1 MSTKSVKTLKP
12 LEGRKKVVL
21 LYNLCNLAKIDIEEE
36 LATILSLVSNKIGKT
51 GKNFTTTGSQVL
63 DLYKIGEPIPYS
75 MLGHEGQVLATPY
88 ELSEEEINHM
98 NECAYVVKEGHSLIG
113 DIEEIID
120 ELSEYAPK
128 KDHDRFVQIK
138 LGIAAKASEKAKT
151 VIPTTKKST
160 AKLPTE
166 AYANASFERTTNAPA
181 PSTKSKSMPT
191 PPTKSASCPA
201 PPKPNPQKV
210 PKPPKMD
217 PIQQAVS
224 LSETKGLPVYF
235 NQVISGKKIK
245 KGIYYR
251 CTIDIHGE
259 HKVSKN
265 AIFID
270 CKLA

>member
-12 LEGRKKVVL
+12 LEGRKKVIL

-36 LATILSLVSNKIGKT
+36 LATILSLISNKIGKT

-75 MLGHEGQVLATPY
+75 MLDYDGSVFITPY

-98 NECAYVVKEGHSLIG
+98 NECTYIVKKGHSLIG
-113 DIEEIID
+113 DIEEIIS
-120 ELSEYAPK
+120 ELSKYAPK

-138 LGIAAKASEKAKT
+138 LGITAKASEKAKM

-166 AYANASFERTTNAPA
+166 AYANASFERTTNAPD
-181 PSTKSKSMPT
+181 PSTRSKSMPT
-191 PPTKSASCPA
+191 PPTP
-201 PPKPNPQKV
+201 PNPQKA
-210 PKPPKMD
+210 PKPPKMN

-245 KGIYYR
+245 KGIYCK

-259 HKVSKN
+259 HKVSKD

>member
-1 MSTKSVKTLKP
+1 MSTKSVRTLKP

-36 LATILSLVSNKIGKT
+36 LATILSLISNKIGKT

-75 MLGHEGQVLATPY
+75 MLNYDGSVFVTPY
-88 ELSEEEINHM
+88 ELSEEEINYM
-98 NECAYVVKEGHSLIG
+98 NECTYIVKKGHSLIG
-113 DIEEIID
+113 DIEEIIS

-138 LGIAAKASEKAKT
+138 LTIAAKASEKTKT

-160 AKLPTE
+160 AKLPTK
-166 AYANASFERTTNAPA
+166 AYAETSFECTTNALT
-181 PSTKSKSMPT
+181 PSTKSKSIPT
-191 PPTKSASCPA
+191 PPA

-235 NQVISGKKIK
+235 NQVIGGKKIK
-245 KGIYYR
+245 KGIYCE

>member
-12 LEGRKKVVL
+12 LEGRKKVIL

-36 LATILSLVSNKIGKT
+36 LATILPLISNKIGKT
-51 GKNFTTTGSQVL
+51 GKNFTTTGSLVL
-63 DLYKIGEPIPYS
+63 DLYKIGEPIPYD
-75 MLGHEGQVLATPY
+75 MLGYDGSVFITPY

-98 NECAYVVKEGHSLIG
+98 NECTYIVKKGHSLIG
-113 DIEEIID
+113 DIEEIIN

-138 LGIAAKASEKAKT
+138 LTIAAKASEKAKM
-151 VIPTTKKST
+151 VISTTEKST
-160 AKLPTE
+160 AKLPTA

-181 PSTKSKSMPT
+181 LPTESKTIPA
-191 PPTKSASCPA
+191 PPA

-210 PKPPKMD
+210 PKPPKMN

-245 KGIYYR
+245 KGIYCK

-259 HKVSKN
+259 NKVSKK

>member
-12 LEGRKKVVL
+12 LEGRKKVIL

-36 LATILSLVSNKIGKT
+36 LATILPLISNKIGKT
-51 GKNFTTTGSQVL
+51 GKNFMTTGSQVL
-63 DLYKIGEPIPYS
+63 DLYKIGEPMPYS

-88 ELSEEEINHM
+88 ELSEEEMERM
-98 NECAYVVKEGHSLIG
+98 NEWTYIVKEGHSLID
-113 DIEEIID
+113 DIEGIID

-138 LGIAAKASEKAKT
+138 LTIAAKASEKAKT
-151 VIPTTKKST
+151 VIPTTEKST
-160 AKLPTE
+160 AKLPTA

-181 PSTKSKSMPT
+181 P
-191 PPTKSASCPA
+191 PA
-201 PPKPNPQKV
+201 PPKPNPQKA
-210 PKPPKMD
+210 PKPPKMN

-224 LSETKGLPVYF
+224 LSESKGLPVYF
-235 NQVISGKKIK
+235 NQVISGKKVK
-245 KGIYYR
+245 KGIYCK

-259 HKVSKN
+259 NKVSKK

>member
-1 MSTKSVKTLKP
+1 MSNSKTVNKSKA
-12 LEGRKKVVL
+12 LEGRKKVIL

-36 LATILSLVSNKIGKT
+36 LATILPLISNKIGKT
-51 GKNFTTTGSQVL
+51 GKNFMTTGSQVL

-75 MLGHEGQVLATPY
+75 RLGYDGEEFNTFY
-88 ELSEEEINHM
+88 EITEEDL
-98 NECAYVVKEGHSLIG
+98 KELTKHTYLIKAGHSLIS
-113 DIEEIID
+113 DIEELID
-120 ELSEYAPK
+120 EISEYAPK
-128 KDHDRFVQIK
+128 KDRKRFVQAK
-138 LGIAAKASEKAKT
+138 LSIAAKAPDSAK
-151 VIPTTKKST
+151 VPVPGAKSKST
-160 AKLPTE
+160 EKLPTK

-181 PSTKSKSMPT
+181 LPAESKTIPT
-191 PPTKSASCPA
+191 PPA

-210 PKPPKMD
+210 PKPPKMN

-235 NQVISGKKIK
+235 NQAISGKKIK
-245 KGIYYR
+245 KGVYCR

-259 HKVSKN
+259 HKVSKD

>member
-12 LEGRKKVVL
+12 LEGRKKVIL
-21 LYNLCNLAKIDIEEE
+21 LYNLCNLTKIDIEEE
-36 LATILSLVSNKIGKT
+36 LATILSLISNKIGKT

-88 ELSEEEINHM
+88 ELSEEELKHM

-113 DIEEIID
+113 DIEEIIS

-128 KDHDRFVQIK
+128 KDRDRFVQIK
-138 LGIAAKASEKAKT
+138 LGIAAKASEKAKM

-160 AKLPTE
+160 AKLPTK
-166 AYANASFERTTNAPA
+166 AYANASFERTTNAPD
-181 PSTKSKSMPT
+181 PSTRSKSIPA
-191 PPTKSASCPA
+191 PPA

-210 PKPPKMD
+210 PKPPKMN

-245 KGIYYR
+245 KGVYCR

>member
-12 LEGRKKVVL
+12 LEGRKKVIL

-36 LATILSLVSNKIGKT
+36 LATILSLISNKIGKT

-63 DLYKIGEPIPYS
+63 DLYKIGEPIPYN
-75 MLGHEGQVLATPY
+75 MLGHEGQALATPY
-88 ELSEEEINHM
+88 ALSEEELKCM

-120 ELSEYAPK
+120 ELSGYAPK

-138 LGIAAKASEKAKT
+138 LGIAAKASEKAKM
-151 VIPTTKKST
+151 VIPTTEKST
-160 AKLPTE
+160 AKLPTR

-191 PPTKSASCPA
+191 PP
-201 PPKPNPQKV
+201 PKPNPQKV

-217 PIQQAVS
+217 PIQQAIS

-235 NQVISGKKIK
+235 NQIISGKKIK
-245 KGIYYR
+245 KGIYCK

>member
-12 LEGRKKVVL
+12 LEGRKKVIL

-36 LATILSLVSNKIGKT
+36 LTTILPLISNKIGKT
-51 GKNFTTTGSQVL
+51 GKNFMTTGSQVL
-63 DLYKIGEPIPYS
+63 DLYKIGEPMPYS
-75 MLGHEGQVLATPY
+75 ILGHEGQVLATPY
-88 ELSEEEINHM
+88 ELSEEEMERM
-98 NECAYVVKEGHSLIG
+98 NKWTYIVKEGHSLIG
-113 DIEEIID
+113 DIEEIIG
-120 ELSEYAPK
+120 ELSEYASK
-128 KDHDRFVQIK
+128 KDRDRFVQIK
-138 LGIAAKASEKAKT
+138 LGITAKASEKAKM
-151 VIPTTKKST
+151 VISTTEKST
-160 AKLPTE
+160 AKLPTA

-181 PSTKSKSMPT
+181 LSTESKT
-191 PPTKSASCPA
+191 IPA

-210 PKPPKMD
+210 PKPPKMN

-245 KGIYYR
+245 KGIYCE
-251 CTIDIHGE
+251 CTINIHGE
-259 HKVSKN
+259 HEVSKN